1 MKHMKRILALALA
14 VMMVM
19 GLAISVSAEDTTT
32 YSITINNTAS
42 GHTYEAYQIFKGDLK
57 EPTAVDP
64 TDAATTNVLS
74 NIVWGSG
81 VTADGQAAL
90 QAKYE
95 VTSAAALAEK
105 LNADN
110 IKEFATEVSKYLATV
125 ANSDSTVEDGKYVI
139 SGLEPGYYLVKDQ
152 NGSLAGDHDAY
163 TRYIIEVVE
172 NSTVNPKNSI
182 PSVDKQVH
190 DEEADAEEGHTAGWG
205 ETADHAINESF
216 QFKLIATLTA
226 DTDYAAYETYK
237 VVFTDTMSAGVT
249 FESIASV
256 TVDGVPLGSD
266 DYECT
271 ATAGQA
277 GGSWTLTIE
286 DIKDFENVNL
296 VDGASVVVIYNA
308 HLNENA
314 VIGDKDENK
323 NTVYL
328 EYSNNPNAGGENEL
342 GKTKEDTVWVFTY
355 EIDSVKYADE
365 IKDTNVLP
373 GAGFTLFTTTDGTT
387 KDAAVQLVYD
397 TAKQAYRPA
406 SVAEIAAD
414 ATADEKIVVTEMTS
428 DAKGKFNVIG
438 LDVGTYIMEETLVPA
453 GYNKCADITIT
464 ITATHEETDEEN
476 AETVIKFNNA
486 DPIVNNVVNK
496 SGVVLPE
503 TGGIG
508 TTIFY
513 ALGGVLVLVAVVLLV
528 TKKRMATAE

>member
-32 YSITINNTAS
+32 TYTITINNKLD
-42 GHTYEAYQIFKGDLK
+42 GHIYQAYQIFKGDLK
-57 EPTAVDP
+57 NPTAVDP

-74 NIVWGSG
+74 NIQWGNG
-81 VTADGQAAL
+81 VTYKGDGVVVEGKDEPSKEAADIA
-90 QAKYE
+90 E
-95 VTSAAALAEK
+95 ALAKGTLTLDALLED
-105 LNADN
+105 L
-110 IKEFATEVSKYLATV
+110 TLTTV
-125 ANSDSTVEDGKYVI
+125 AAESTDKGDYYLIE
-139 SGLEPGYYLVKDQ
+139 GLEPGYYLVKDKD
-152 NGSLAGDHDAY
+152 NSLAGDHDAY
-163 TRYIIEVVE
+163 TSYIIEVVE

-190 DEEADAEEGHTAGWG
+190 DEEADAEEGHNKGWG

-256 TVDGVPLGSD
+256 TVDGEVLGID

-271 ATAGQA
+271 AENGDAGTT
-277 GGSWTLTIE
+277 WTLTIE
-286 DIKDFENVNL
+286 DIKEFEKVNL
-296 VDGASVVVIYNA
+296 VDGATVEVIYNA

-314 VIGDKDENK
+314 VIGDDDANK

-342 GKTKEDTVWVFTY
+342 GKTTEDTVWVFTY

-365 IKDTNVLP
+365 IKDENVLP

-387 KDAAVQLVYD
+387 KGDAVKLVYD
-397 TAKQAYRPA
+397 ANKGAYRPA
-406 SVAEIAAD
+406 SAAEIDANDAA
-414 ATADEKIVVTEMTS
+414 IVTEMTS
-428 DAKGKFNVIG
+428 ADDGKFNVIG
-438 LDVGTYIMEETLVPA
+438 LDVGTYIMEETQVPA

-464 ITATHEETDEEN
+464 ITAAHKEVDAEN

-486 DPIVNNVVNK
+486 DPIVNKVVNK